1 MSSGSYNIC
10 KIGVKMRTIISFIVK
25 HETLMGSIIGAFLAA
40 FFGIITQVW
49 LDKKEKKQKLKILL
63 N

>member
-1 MSSGSYNIC
+1 
-10 KIGVKMRTIISFIVK
+10 MRTIISFIDK
-25 HETLMGSIIGAFLAA
+25 HETLMGSIIGALIAA
-40 FFGIITQVW
+40 FFGILAQVW